1 MVIFQQP
8 ATPVDEPFGPG
19 VTMDDRELIRNVLR
33 RLSRR
38 LRLVRAVTAG
48 NRFLVAGLL
57 LALAPLLAKGI
68 LPAFVPWV
76 AAGLIAGLAIL
87 GLLYGSL
94 LRARPAHIAR
104 LADRRLGLKE
114 RLTCAVDV
122 LSSRDPFEIAQAQL
136 AETAARI
143 RTIRPRDAFP
153 FRLTPEVRITGPLA
167 ALALALALLPPIPLR
182 LPERSEAP
190 PTQEVEVA
198 ENSEERPLEQK
209 LSAPALPK
217 EMFPKTAEQD
227 VQRGPLSS
235 HNQQGDQ
242 AAIFRD
248 TKMSQQ
254 RPDFGSFVKQGDER
268 LKMLARPEAIPD
280 LRRDFTQSP
289 YQVMIRRM
297 QQQLKAGSLQGL
309 TWEQIERLMS
319 ELGQTE
325 RRMGGSGIAD
335 DLMQE
340 MEGQSG
346 GSTDKMMSALSR
358 ALNRLRGRDEAARGK
373 GKGLR
378 DAPSSRQPS
387 AGDGTGEGEGGR
399 EDGSPGGSL
408 PGTEKSLQARGDT
421 TQRIGGDKQ
430 DSTLEGDPREGRT
443 EAYDTNLSGL
453 GAQNASRLPYLELF
467 SQYRKQMEEA
477 LTKEPIPFSYR
488 EQVKEYFKALEPR

>member
-1 MVIFQQP
+1 MEDQ
-8 ATPVDEPFGPG
+8 
-19 VTMDDRELIRNVLR
+19 ELIRTTLR

-48 NRFLVAGLL
+48 SRFLAFGLL
-57 LALAPLLAKGI
+57 LALVPLLAKGI
-68 LPAFVPWV
+68 LPAAAPRV
-76 AAGLIAGLAIL
+76 AVGLIGGLAIL
-87 GLLYGSL
+87 GLLYGAL
-94 LRARPAHIAR
+94 LRVRPAHIAR

-114 RLTCAVDV
+114 RLTCAVEH
-122 LSSRDPFEIAQAQL
+122 LASRNSGEIVRAQL
-136 AETAARI
+136 AETAARV
-143 RTIRPRDAFP
+143 RAIRPRDAFP
-153 FRLTPEVRITGPLA
+153 FRLTPEARIAGPLA
-167 ALALALALLPPIPLR
+167 ALALALALLPPIPLHP
-182 LPERSEAP
+182 PERSEAP
-190 PTQEVEVA
+190 PAPEADVA
-198 ENSEERPLEQK
+198 ETPEARPLVQK
-209 LSAPALPK
+209 LAPPVLPK
-217 EMFPKTAEQD
+217 EMFPKTVEQD
-227 VQRGPLSS
+227 VRRGPLSA

-254 RPDFGSFVKQGDER
+254 RPDFGSFVKQGDDR
-268 LKMLARPEAIPD
+268 LKMLARAEAIPD
-280 LRRDFTQSP
+280 LQRDFTQSP

-297 QQQLKAGSLQGL
+297 QQQLRAGSLQGL

-319 ELGQTE
+319 ELGQAE
-325 RRMGGSGIAD
+325 QRMGGSGIAD

-340 MEGQSG
+340 MEGQG
-346 GSTDKMMSALSR
+346 GESKDKMLSALSR
-358 ALNRLRGRDEAARGK
+358 ALNRLRDRDEASRGK

-378 DAPSSRQPS
+378 DAPSRQ
-387 AGDGTGEGEGGR
+387 AGAGEAAGEGDAGR
-399 EDGSPGGSL
+399 EDGNPGGSL
-408 PGTEKSLQARGDT
+408 PGTEKSLQTRDNP

-453 GAQNASRLPYLELF
+453 GAQNPSRLPYLDLF

>member
-1 MVIFQQP
+1 
-8 ATPVDEPFGPG
+8 
-19 VTMDDRELIRNVLR
+19 MDDRELIQTVLR

-48 NRFLVAGLL
+48 NRFVVVGLL
-57 LALAPLLAKGI
+57 LALVPLLAKGI
-68 LPAFVPWV
+68 LPAFATWV

-114 RLTCAVDV
+114 RMTCAVEH
-122 LSSRDPFEIAQAQL
+122 LASRDPADIVQAQL
-136 AETAARI
+136 AETASRI

-153 FRLTPEVRITGPLA
+153 FRLTPEMRIAGPLA
-167 ALALALALLPPIPLR
+167 ALALALALLPPIPLH

-190 PTQEVEVA
+190 PAQEAEVA
-198 ENSEERPLEQK
+198 ENAEERPLEQK
-209 LSAPALPK
+209 LAAPALPK
-217 EMFPKTAEQD
+217 EMFPKIAEQN

-248 TKMSQQ
+248 TQMSQQ

-268 LKMLARPEAIPD
+268 LKMLARPDAIPD

-325 RRMGGSGIAD
+325 QRMGGSGIAD
-335 DLMQE
+335 DLMRE

-346 GSTDKMMSALSR
+346 GSTDKMASALSR
-358 ALNRLRGRDEAARGK
+358 ALNRLRDRDEATRGK

-378 DAPSSRQPS
+378 DAPPSRQPS

-399 EDGSPGGSL
+399 DDGNPGGSQ
-408 PGTEKSLQARGDT
+408 PGTEKSLQTRGDP

-430 DSTLEGDPREGRT
+430 DSTLEGDLREGRT

>member
-1 MVIFQQP
+1 
-8 ATPVDEPFGPG
+8 
-19 VTMDDRELIRNVLR
+19 MDDRELIRNVLR

-48 NRFLVAGLL
+48 NRFLVVGLL

-114 RLTCAVDV
+114 RLTCAVEH
-122 LSSRDPFEIAQAQL
+122 LASRDPVEIAQAQL

-209 LSAPALPK
+209 LAAPALPK

-325 RRMGGSGIAD
+325 QRMGGSGIAD

-346 GSTDKMMSALSR
+346 GSTDKMASALSR

-387 AGDGTGEGEGGR
+387 AGTGTGEGEGGR

-408 PGTEKSLQARGDT
+408 PGTEKSLQTRGDP

>member
-1 MVIFQQP
+1 MN
-8 ATPVDEPFGPG
+8 
-19 VTMDDRELIRNVLR
+19 DREMVRNTLR

-38 LRLVRAVTAG
+38 LRLVRAVTTG
-48 NRFLVAGLL
+48 SRFLAVGLL
-57 LALAPLLAKGI
+57 LAAAPLLAKGL
-68 LPAFVPWV
+68 LPSGAPWV
-76 AAGLIAGLAIL
+76 AAGLVAGPAIL
-87 GLLYGSL
+87 GLLYGAV

-114 RLTCAVDV
+114 RLTCAVEH
-122 LSSRDPFEIAQAQL
+122 LGGENPTEIVQAQL

-143 RTIRPRDAFP
+143 RAIRPREAFP
-153 FRLTPEVRITGPLA
+153 FRLMPEARLIGPLA
-167 ALALALALLPPIPLR
+167 ALLVALALLPPIPLH
-182 LPERSEAP
+182 LPERSDAP
-190 PTQEVEVA
+190 TAQETEVA
-198 ENSEERPLEQK
+198 ENADARPLEQK
-209 LSAPALPK
+209 LATPALPK
-217 EMFPKTAEQD
+217 EMFPKSAEQD
-227 VQRGPLSS
+227 VQRGPLAS

-242 AAIFRD
+242 AAVFRD

-268 LKMLARPEAIPD
+268 LKMLARPDAIPD

-297 QQQLKAGSLQGL
+297 QQQLQAGSLQGL
-309 TWEQIERLMS
+309 SWDQIEKLMS

-325 RRMGGSGIAD
+325 QRMGGSGIAD

-340 MEGQSG
+340 MEGQG
-346 GSTDKMMSALSR
+346 RGSTDKMMSALSR
-358 ALNRLRGRDEAARGK
+358 ALSRLRDRDEASRGK

-378 DAPSSRQPS
+378 DAPSSQR
-387 AGDGTGEGEGGR
+387 GEGKGESGGEGGT
-399 EDGSPGGSL
+399 EDGSPGGSQ
-408 PGTEKSLQARGDT
+408 PGTEKSLQTRGDP

-453 GAQNASRLPYLELF
+453 GAHNPSRLPYLDLF
-467 SQYRKQMEEA
+467 SQYRKQMEET

>member
-1 MVIFQQP
+1 MN
-8 ATPVDEPFGPG
+8 
-19 VTMDDRELIRNVLR
+19 DRELIQTALR

-48 NRFLVAGLL
+48 SRFLVVGLF

-68 LPAFVPWV
+68 LPAFAPWV
-76 AAGLIAGLAIL
+76 AAGLIAGLAIV

-94 LRARPAHIAR
+94 LRARPVHIAR
-104 LADRRLGLKE
+104 LTDRRLDLKE
-114 RLTCAVDV
+114 RITCAVEH
-122 LSSRDPFEIAQAQL
+122 LANQAPAEIVQAQL
-136 AETAARI
+136 AETATHI
-143 RTIRPRDAFP
+143 RTIRPSDAFP
-153 FRLTPEVRITGPLA
+153 FRLTPEVRIAGPLA
-167 ALALALALLPPIPLR
+167 ALALALALLPPIPLH

-190 PTQEVEVA
+190 TPPEAEVA
-198 ENSEERPLEQK
+198 EESTGRPLEQK
-209 LSAPALPK
+209 LATPALPK

-254 RPDFGSFVKQGDER
+254 RPDFGSFIKQGDDR
-268 LKMLARPEAIPD
+268 LKMLARPDAIPD
-280 LRRDFTQSP
+280 LRRDVTQNP
-289 YQVMIRRM
+289 YQVMIHRM
-297 QQQLKAGSLQGL
+297 QEQLKAGSLQGL

-325 RRMGGSGIAD
+325 QRMGGSGIAD

-358 ALNRLRGRDEAARGK
+358 ALNRLRDRDESARGK
-373 GKGLR
+373 GKELR
-378 DAPSSRQPS
+378 DAPSRQQG
-387 AGDGTGEGEGGR
+387 AGDGKGEGEGGR
-399 EDGSPGGSL
+399 EDGNPGGSL
-408 PGTEKSLQARGDT
+408 PGTEKSLQTRGDA

-430 DSTLEGDPREGRT
+430 DSNLEGDPREGQT

-453 GAQNASRLPYLELF
+453 GAQNPSRLPYLELF

>member
-1 MVIFQQP
+1 MN
-8 ATPVDEPFGPG
+8 
-19 VTMDDRELIRNVLR
+19 DREVIRNTLR

-48 NRFLVAGLL
+48 SRFLAVGLL
-57 LALAPLLAKGI
+57 LALVPLLAKGV
-68 LPAFVPWV
+68 LPGAAPWV
-76 AAGLIAGLAIL
+76 AAGLIAGLAVL
-87 GLLYGSL
+87 GLLYGSV

-114 RLTCAVDV
+114 RMTCAVEH
-122 LSSRDPFEIAQAQL
+122 LASEDPAEVVRAQL
-136 AETAARI
+136 AETAARV
-143 RTIRPRDAFP
+143 RTVRPRDAFP
-153 FRLTPEVRITGPLA
+153 LRLTPEARLIGPLA
-167 ALALALALLPPIPLR
+167 ALVLALALLPPIPLR
-182 LPERSEAP
+182 LPERSAP
-190 PTQEVEVA
+190 PPTPDVEAA
-198 ENSEERPLEQK
+198 ESTEARPLEQK
-209 LSAPALPK
+209 LAAPALPK
-217 EMFPKTAEQD
+217 EMFPKHAEQD

-248 TKMSQQ
+248 TKISQQ

-268 LKMLARPEAIPD
+268 LKMLARPDAIPD

-297 QQQLKAGSLQGL
+297 QQQLTAGSLQGL
-309 TWEQIERLMS
+309 SWEQIERLMS

-325 RRMGGSGIAD
+325 QRMGGSGIAD
-335 DLMQE
+335 DLMRE
-340 MEGQSG
+340 MEGQGG

-358 ALNRLRGRDEAARGK
+358 ALNRLRDRDEASRGK
-373 GKGLR
+373 GKQLR
-378 DAPSSRQPS
+378 DAPSRQ
-387 AGDGTGEGEGGR
+387 GGEGKGEGEGEGGR
-399 EDGSPGGSL
+399 DDGSPGGSL
-408 PGTEKSLQARGDT
+408 PGTEKSLQTRADP

-453 GAQNASRLPYLELF
+453 GAQNPSRLPYLDLF
-467 SQYRKQMEEA
+467 SQYRKQMEET
-477 LTKEPIPFSYR
+477 LTKEPIPFNYR

>member
-1 MVIFQQP
+1 MS
-8 ATPVDEPFGPG
+8 
-19 VTMDDRELIRNVLR
+19 DREVIQSALR

-48 NRFLVAGLL
+48 SRFLVIGLL

-68 LPAFVPWV
+68 LPDVALWI
-76 AAGLIAGLAIL
+76 AAGLIAGLAL
-87 GLLYGSL
+87 MGLLYGSL

-104 LADRRLGLKE
+104 LADRRLDLKE
-114 RLTCAVDV
+114 RITCAVEHLV
-122 LSSRDPFEIAQAQL
+122 SRDPAEIVQAQL
-136 AETAARI
+136 AETATRI
-143 RTIRPRDAFP
+143 RTIHPRDAFP
-153 FRLTPEVRITGPLA
+153 FRLTPEVRIAGPLA

-182 LPERSEAP
+182 LLEPSDAP
-190 PTQEVEVA
+190 PATEVEVA
-198 ENSEERPLEQK
+198 ENPEERPLEQK
-209 LSAPALPK
+209 LAAPALPK

-227 VQRGPLSS
+227 LQRGPLSS

-268 LKMLARPEAIPD
+268 LKMLARPDAIPD

-297 QQQLKAGSLQGL
+297 QEQLKAGSLQGL

-325 RRMGGSGIAD
+325 QRMGGSGIAD

-340 MEGQSG
+340 MEGQGG

-358 ALNRLRGRDEAARGK
+358 ALNRLRDRDEAARGK

-378 DAPSSRQPS
+378 DAPPRQQS
-387 AGDGTGEGEGGR
+387 AGDGKGEGEGGR
-399 EDGSPGGSL
+399 EDGSPGGSA
-408 PGTEKSLQARGDT
+408 PGTEKSLQTRGDP

-430 DSTLEGDPREGRT
+430 DSSLDGDPREGQT

-453 GAQNASRLPYLELF
+453 GAQNPSRLPYLELF